1 MTDGSH
7 ARPPSRFANGGAAGL
22 AAALALLFA
31 GAFGTAAHAEGG
43 LPGSPRAIDAATAAR
58 STAGASAALQTA
70 AGHRQPS
77 MTQDASTPPE
87 SLGGAIFNP
96 FSDPSATRASPIAAA
111 PKPSSLGFPDHDLV
125 LVAAAGGLAAIA
137 WLLLKDA

>member
-1 MTDGSH
+1 MTDGVH
-7 ARPPSRFANGGAAGL
+7 ARLPSRFATRGGTGF
-22 AAALALLFA
+22 AAALALSLV

-43 LPGSPRAIDAATAAR
+43 LPGSPRALDATTAAR
-58 STAGASAALQTA
+58 STAGVPAALQAA
-70 AGHRQPS
+70 AGNHQPP
-77 MTQDASTPPE
+77 MTPDASTPPE

-96 FSDPSATRASPIAAA
+96 FSDSSASRASPIAAA
-111 PKPSSLGFPDHDLV
+111 TKPSSLGFLDHDLV